1 MRALRPLAEGELT
14 RIWGIDRAEVSTH
27 TYIVQ
32 ERVLRSIPE
41 LVEVHG
47 WPREQVATDTLLL
60 AACFERGGAFIGA
73 FEGEALVGVAVVDS
87 VWLGPTRDRLQL
99 KYLYVDR
106 RVRGSGVG
114 GALFRQ
120 AQSVARARGAREL
133 YISATPTARTVDFY
147 LSRGS
152 RLAEPPDPA
161 LFALEPDDIHLVCSV
176 AAEG

>member
-1 MRALRPLAEGELT
+1 VRALRPLAEGELG

-32 ERVLRSIPE
+32 ERRLRAIPE
-41 LVEVHG
+41 HVEVHG
-47 WPREQVATDTLLL
+47 WPREQIATDMLLL
-60 AACFERGGAFIGA
+60 SACFQRGGSFIGA
-73 FEGEALVGVAVVDS
+73 FEGDLLVGVTVVDS
-87 VWLGPTRDRLQL
+87 VWLGAAKDRLQL

-106 RVRGSGVG
+106 RVRGCGVG
-114 GALFRQ
+114 AALFRQ
-120 AQSVARARGAREL
+120 AQAVALARGAREL

-161 LFALEPDDIHLVCSV
+161 LYALEPDDIHLVCPVS
-176 AAEG
+176 G